1 MKKVI
6 TLTEYNERRKKE
18 QEDLAKAGI
27 VDFQE
32 ERIKRMWDDPNVPDE
47 HIPYVEFT
55 FSSESGDFI
64 FVQEK
69 PNGDRDDEA

>member
-6 TLTEYNERRKKE
+6 TLTEYNERKRKE
-18 QEDLAKAGI
+18 QEDLAKAGV

-69 PNGDRDDEA
+69 PNGDKDDEA